1 MFGGSFHCHWPQ
13 DWLLISIYYIKKVM
27 LENKIKKWKKPNQT
41 QWINWSHFCHLNLF
55 GLRNKLNQI
64 RILIKTGKFQIG
76 ILLRTGKFDIL
87 AITES
92 KLDTHILDDDVLI
105 KG

>member
-1 MFGGSFHCHWPQ
+1 M
-13 DWLLISIYYIKKVM
+13 
-27 LENKIKKWKKPNQT
+27 
-41 QWINWSHFCHLNLF
+41 
-55 GLRNKLNQI
+55 

-87 AITES
+87 ATTES
-92 KLDTHILDDDVLI
+92 KLGTHILDDDVRI